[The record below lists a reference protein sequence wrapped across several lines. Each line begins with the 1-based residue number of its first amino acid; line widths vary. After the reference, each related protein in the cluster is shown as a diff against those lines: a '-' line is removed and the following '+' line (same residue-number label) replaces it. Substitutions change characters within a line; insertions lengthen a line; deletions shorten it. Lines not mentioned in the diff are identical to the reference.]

1 MLKQLRKILC
11 TVVLLIAL
19 SSFSE
24 LIAQTKTIT
33 GIVTSSENKQPVAS
47 ASVTVKGTTNGTTT
61 DADGKYKIT
70 VDSKATTLVFS
81 SASFISY
88 EIRINNQTTINTEL
102 IAEVKALDDV
112 VVVGYSTVKRK
123 DLTGSVSSVGSKQL
137 RDFPLSSAAEA
148 LQGKLAGVQLISSE
162 GAPGA
167 EILVRVRG
175 GGSITQDNS
184 PLYIVDGVQVENALS
199 VISPQDIAS
208 VDVLKDASTTAIY
221 GARGAN
227 GVVIITTKS
236 GRNGKTQVS
245 YNGTIGYRQLP
256 DFMDVMKPYDF
267 VLWQYERTRGSATD
281 SSSFA
286 QTYGTTWDT
295 LANYKNTKFINWQDE
310 VFGRKAKFTTHN
322 VSVNGGNASTT
333 FNLSISANKEEGIQ
347 LFSGFDRKTVNF
359 KIDHKASEKLR
370 VGFTARYLDQQID
383 GVGTTNSG
391 TRTTNRLRHAINYR
405 PFELERPGFGIDDF
419 DEAYYLA
426 SAGATNPVI
435 LTEAEYRKQTTKAI
449 YLTGYFNYNILKNL
463 SFRSTIGYDNATV
476 RSDLFYGKIT
486 GTARNFASLPVASI
500 GQQYNNTLSNSNVLQ
515 YTLNNFK
522 KHHDITVLAGQ
533 EVVDVRSKQNSLE
546 TRYFPADISPLKA
559 LANMQLGAP
568 PTGTTNPPSVV
579 TSFEEP
585 PARIASFFGRFSY
598 AYDDKYLLNLN
609 VRADR
614 SSKFSSENG
623 TLVFP
628 SGSVAWRFSKEK
640 LFENIKW
647 LNDGKLR
654 FGYGSVG
661 NNRIGN
667 LLYRQLYGVTGQY
680 AFVHSIIPGFAPS
693 ALANPDLRWEKN
705 VTRNFGVDLAL
716 FKNKV
721 QLTVDMYKNS
731 AEDLLLQVA
740 IPPTTGY
747 TAQLQNIGATSNR
760 GIEIQLGAT
769 PFQSKNFTWNSN
781 FNIAFNKNRV
791 ENLGGVAFQT
801 KNSGWQG
808 SDGVDDYLV
817 QVGQPVG
824 LMYGFVTDGFYK
836 IDEFDYNAT
845 TALYT
850 LKAGIASNGV
860 YGAPQPGMLK
870 WKDLN
875 GDGTIT
881 PDGDRQVIG
890 NANPKF
896 TGGWSN
902 QFTYKN
908 FDLSFFMNFV
918 VGNDIYNANKLEWTD
933 GAFPGLNMLSIM
945 NERWTNINSN
955 GQRVTDPVELAKL
968 NANAKIWSPVRV
980 QRWWLHS
987 WAIEDGSYLRLNNVT
1002 LGYTLPK
1009 SVLNKMKISSLRI
1022 YGTVNNLATFTN
1034 YSGYDPD
1041 VTARRSDPL
1050 TPGVDFAAYPRART
1064 WLFGVNVTF

>member
-1 MLKQLRKILC
+1 ML
-11 TVVLLIAL
+11 VLIAC
-19 SSFSE
+19 SF
-24 LIAQTKTIT
+24 LRANAQDRQIT
-33 GIVTSSENKQPVAS
+33 GTVTATENKQPLPGATVA
-47 ASVTVKGTTNGTTT
+47 VKGTKIATTT
-61 DADGKYKIT
+61 DAQGKYRIT
-70 VDSKATTLVFS
+70 VPSGATTLVFS
-81 SASFISY
+81 SASHVTY
-88 EIRINNQTTINTEL
+88 EIPINGRSVIDADL

-123 DLTGSVSSVGSKQL
+123 DLTGSVSSVSAKQL
-137 RDFPLSSAAEA
+137 KDFPLSSAAEA
-148 LQGKLAGVQLISSE
+148 LQGKLAGVQVISTE

-199 VISPQDIAS
+199 VLSPQDIAS

-227 GVVIITTKS
+227 GVIIITTKS

-245 YNGTIGYRQLP
+245 YNGSFGNRQLTE
-256 DFMDVMKPYDF
+256 FQAVMKPYDF
-267 VLWQYERTRGSATD
+267 VVWQWERSRGSSTD
-281 SSSFA
+281 SASFA

-295 LANYKNTKFINWQDE
+295 LANYKNANFVNWQDL
-310 VFGRKAKFTTHN
+310 VFGRKAGFSSHN
-322 VSVNGGNASTT
+322 ISVNGGNQSTT
-333 FNLSISANKEEGIQ
+333 FNLSLTANKEEGIQ
-347 LFSGFDRKTVNF
+347 IETGFKRKMVNF

-370 VGFTARYLDQQID
+370 IGFTARYLDQEIQGI
-383 GVGTTNSG
+383 GTSNSG
-391 TRTTNRLRHAINYR
+391 TRATNRLRHAINYR
-405 PFELERPGFGIDDF
+405 PFELSRPGFGIDDF

-435 LTEAEYRKQTTKAI
+435 LTKAEYRRQYTKAV
-449 YLTGYFNYNILKNL
+449 YLTGYFSYNILKNL
-463 SFRSTIGYDNATV
+463 TFRSTVGFDNASI
-476 RSDLFYGKIT
+476 RSDIFYGKIT
-486 GTARNFASLPVASI
+486 GTARQYASLPVATI
-500 GQQYNNTLSNSNVLQ
+500 GQQTNYTISNSNTLQ
-515 YTLNNFK
+515 YSLNNYK
-522 KHHDITVLAGQ
+522 QHHDISLLVG
-533 EVVDVRSKQNSLE
+533 EEIVDARSKQNGIE
-546 TRYFPADISPLKA
+546 TRYFPADISPEKA
-559 LANMQLGAP
+559 LANMGLGSAP
-568 PTGTTNPPSVV
+568 SGSSQPLP

-585 PARIASFFGRFSY
+585 PARIASFFGRVSY
-598 AYDDKYLLNLN
+598 AYDDKYLMNFNL
-609 VRADR
+609 RADR

-640 LFENIKW
+640 FFDKAAW

-667 LLYRQLYGVTGQY
+667 LLYLQLYGVTGQY
-680 AFVHSIIPGFAPS
+680 AFNHSILPGFAPS
-693 ALANPDLRWEKN
+693 SLANPDLRWEKN
-705 VTRNFGVDLAL
+705 TTRNFGIDLSML
-716 FKNKV
+716 KNRV
-721 QLTVDMYKNS
+721 QLTFDFYKNS
-731 AEDLLLQVA
+731 AQDLLLAVA

-747 TAQLQNIGATSNR
+747 TSQLQNIGATSNR
-760 GIEIQLGAT
+760 GVEIQLGAV
-769 PFQSKNFTWNSN
+769 PIQKKDFTWNSN

-791 ENLGGVAFQT
+791 ESLGGVQSQT
-801 KNSGWQG
+801 RNSGWQG

-817 QVGQPVG
+817 EVGRPVG

-836 IDEFDYNAT
+836 IEDFTYNAGV
-845 TALYT
+845 YT
-850 LKAGIASNGV
+850 IKPGVAVNGV
-860 YGAPQPGMLK
+860 YGAAQPGMLK

-875 GDGTIT
+875 GDGIIT
-881 PDGDRQVIG
+881 TDGDRTIIG
-890 NANPKF
+890 DANPDF

-902 QFTYKN
+902 QLTYKN
-908 FDLSFFMNFV
+908 IDLSVFMNFV

-933 GAFPGLNMLSIM
+933 GAFPNLNMLDIM
-945 NERWTNINSN
+945 KDRWTNIDAN
-955 GQRVTDPVELAKL
+955 GFRVTDPDQLAKL

-987 WAIEDGSYLRLNNVT
+987 WAVENGSYLRFNNVT

-1009 SVLNKMKISSLRI
+1009 KLLDKIKISSFRI
-1022 YGTVNNLATFTN
+1022 YGTVNNLTTITK

-1050 TPGVDFAAYPRART
+1050 TPGVDFAAYPRAKT
-1064 WLFGVNVTF
+1064 WLLGVNVTF